1 MSDLLT
7 FDNWYDAACKTLEVL
22 DDHGGIGDLEQQIL
36 YRLRNA
42 ENDVDVIRCL
52 ELYRLLDRKTQC
64 NLVCG
69 SQILELG
76 LNYYKQERFPAAE
89 KAFSVLV
96 QQGNRTAQNN
106 LAYMI
111 RRGETSPDNRAA
123 TTAIRLL
130 QPGLRERHAYA
141 MVNMALLLV
150 ERLGAEKDWRLGDKL
165 IAMLKDCTEPLP
177 VYWWETLGQKGET
190 EGCLVH
196 LWFLRHG
203 LISQSRLG
211 TYDQLLEKV
220 RKTYPDVPAW
230 MGEIL

>member
-1 MSDLLT
+1 MSDLLP
-7 FDNWYDAACKTLEVL
+7 FDNWHDAACETLEAP

-42 ENDVDVIRCL
+42 DHDADVIRCM

-64 NLVCG
+64 NLSCR
-69 SQILELG
+69 SQVLELG
-76 LNYYKQERFPAAE
+76 VDYYEQGRFPAAE
-89 KAFSVLV
+89 KVFSVLA
-96 QQGNRTAQNN
+96 QQGDRTARNN

-123 TTAIRLL
+123 TTALRLL

-150 ERLGAEKDWRLGDKL
+150 ERLGAEKDWLLGDKL

-177 VYWWETLGQKGET
+177 VYWWEKLGRKGET
-190 EGCLVH
+190 EGYLVH

-203 LISQSRLG
+203 LIPKSRLG

-220 RKTYPDVPAW
+220 RKTYPDIPAW